1 MKKIGLI
8 IGFILTSIGMY
19 KINKFLIPTL
29 DYFGKYIFFII
40 LNIFIFWSLL
50 KFYEFNEKLQIIM
63 PIFIGVAVLI
73 IGINIEGK

>member
-29 DYFGKYIFFII
+29 DYFGKYVFFVIF
-40 LNIFIFWSLL
+40 NIFIFWSLL
-50 KFYEFNEKLQIIM
+50 KSYKFNTKLKIIM
-63 PIFIGVAVLI
+63 PIFIGIFVII
-73 IGINIEGK
+73 IGKDI